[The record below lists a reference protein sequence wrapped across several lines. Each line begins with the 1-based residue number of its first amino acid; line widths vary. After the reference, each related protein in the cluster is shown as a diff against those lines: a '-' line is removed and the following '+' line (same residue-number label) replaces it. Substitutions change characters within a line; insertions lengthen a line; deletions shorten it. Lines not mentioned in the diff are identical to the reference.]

1 MTRKGFIGSS
11 FAFAG
16 LAAMAAT
23 TWAGEVDL
31 GGTWSLVRS
40 DDPAVVYPAKVPG
53 DVHSA
58 LFAAGVIPDPH
69 FGRNEL
75 KNLWVGEKEWTFSRT
90 FELSPEFLKAKR
102 VTLRLE
108 DVDVFCTISVN
119 GVELGRTEN
128 RFRRWDYD
136 VTKVLRPG
144 RNEICG
150 RFESTQRVSE
160 EIGRAHGRRF
170 SNANDCRMR
179 FLNFVR
185 TVQCHGGWDWGLCQM
200 TTGFCGPV
208 KLISD
213 DGIRMDYVYSEQ
225 KFSDDLSHCDLAVF
239 ADVTDIDGRRQT
251 LRYDFPIDNPPLW
264 WPRGQGPQD
273 LYTYSIDVG
282 GERVFRKVGLRK
294 IEVLNDRDDD
304 AGGKAGSRMAFRVN
318 GREVFMKGANWIP
331 CDAFETRQ
339 DDSRY
344 RDLLTSAAEANMN
357 MIRVWGGGQYEHDA
371 FYDICDELGLLVW
384 HDFMFSCALYP
395 ADDAFMANVGEELAH
410 QLRRLRDHASIAMW
424 CGDNECVSAV
434 NWYKESKGDDKPYYL
449 GCVKRRH
456 EVEAAAVAKYDPA
469 RVFWPSSPC
478 AGPGNLADN
487 WKSDAEGDMHNW
499 AVWHENGPFEEYY
512 RYRPRF
518 CSEFGYQSL
527 SSAEVALGFVKPE
540 DLNPTSPDFE
550 WHQKNP
556 GGNRR
561 ILETMSRYFR
571 FPEGVEAILYLSQ
584 VQQAMAIRT
593 AIEGWRRLRPRC
605 MGTLYWQLNDIWPV
619 ASWSSLEYGG
629 KWKHLHYHAKRFY
642 KDVAVFAVPKDLP
655 DENRRPNLSTGE
667 ECAGKWEVWVVN
679 DLPVALDATVSQ
691 ELWTFGGD
699 MLGKSVEDVG
709 IPAGSSA
716 KVAEFDAKK
725 LGSEEE
731 LNGRFAKLR
740 LVAKDKNG
748 NAYYDDNELV
758 PQRWKRLKLEKAKV
772 DVAFDGF
779 KVALSTDRPTFFTWA
794 EAKGARGEF
803 DDNSFTLLPGEP
815 KTLTFRPK
823 DPATTA
829 EIFRKAFSVTHLRE
843 TYR

>member
-1 MTRKGFIGSS
+1 MKKECEALVVSLVCT
-11 FAFAG
+11 ATC
-16 LAAMAAT
+16 LAA
-23 TWAGEVDL
+23 EIDL
-31 GGTWSLVRS
+31 GGTWTLVQA
-40 DDPAVVYPAKVPG
+40 DDQSVTCLAKVPG

-58 LFAAGVIPDPH
+58 LFSARIIPDPH

-75 KNLWVGEKEWTFSRT
+75 KNLWVGEREWIFSRT
-90 FELSPEFLKAKR
+90 FDVPEEFLKAKR

-108 DVDVFCTISVN
+108 DVDTFCTVSVN

-136 VTKVLRPG
+136 VTKLLRPG
-144 RNEICG
+144 RNEIRG
-150 RFESTQRVSE
+150 KFESTQRVSE
-160 EIGRAHGRRF
+160 AIGKSHAHKY
-170 SNANDCRMR
+170 SNANDSRTR

-208 KLISD
+208 KLVSD
-213 DGIRMDYVYSEQ
+213 HGIRLDYVYSSQ
-225 KFSDDLSHCDLAVF
+225 KFNDDMSHCDLTVW
-239 ADVTDIDGRRQT
+239 ADVTDLGGGRRT
-251 LRYDFPIDNPPLW
+251 LKYEFPIDNPPLW
-264 WPRGQGPQD
+264 WPRGQGPQNF
-273 LYTYSIDVG
+273 YTYEIDVG
-282 GERVFRKVGLRK
+282 GEKIARRIGLRR
-294 IEVLNDRDDD
+294 IEVLNDRDRADN
-304 AGGKAGSRMAFRVN
+304 GKAGSRMAFRVN
-318 GREVFMKGANWIP
+318 GREMFMKGANWIP

-339 DDSRY
+339 DESRY

-371 FYDICDELGLLVW
+371 FYEICDELGLLLW

-395 ADDAFMANVGEELAH
+395 SDDTYLANVREELSH

-424 CGDNECVSAV
+424 CGDNECVSALT
-434 NWYKESKGDDKPYYL
+434 WYKESKADMAFYL
-449 GCVKRRH
+449 SGLKKRTAVVS
-456 EVEAAAVAKYDPA
+456 ETAAQYDPT

-478 AGPGNLADN
+478 AGPGNFNDN
-487 WKSDAEGDMHNW
+487 WKNDSQGDMHNW
-499 AVWHENGPFEEYY
+499 AVWHDNGPFEEYY

-527 SSAEVALGFVKPE
+527 PSPDVALTFVKPE

-571 FPEGVEAILYLSQ
+571 FPEGAESILYLSQ

-593 AIEGWRRLRPRC
+593 AIEGWRRLRPLC
-605 MGTLYWQLNDIWPV
+605 MGTLFWQLNDIWPV

-642 KDVAVFAVPKDLP
+642 KDVVVFAVPRDLP
-655 DENRRPNLSTGE
+655 DENRRPNLSSGD
-667 ECAGKWEVWVVN
+667 ECAKRWEVWVVN
-679 DLPVALDATVSQ
+679 DMPVVLDANIELT
-691 ELWTFGGD
+691 LWTFGGERRGAR
-699 MLGKSVEDVG
+699 GKNVK
-709 IPAGSSA
+709 IPAGSSVMVEA
-716 KVAEFDAKK
+716 FDAER
-725 LGSEEE
+725 LGTVEE

-740 LVAKDKNG
+740 LNARDENG
-748 NAYYDDNELV
+748 NVYVDDNEII
-758 PQRWKRLKLEKAKV
+758 PKRWKCLELEKAKI

-779 KVALSTDRPTFFTWA
+779 KVTLSANLPTFFTWA
-794 EAKGARGEF
+794 EVRGIRGEF
-803 DDNSFTLLPGEP
+803 DDNSFTLLPGEA
-815 KTLTFRPK
+815 KILTFRPK
-823 DPATTA
+823 DADATA
-829 EIFRKAFSVTHLRE
+829 EDFRKAFSVTHLRE